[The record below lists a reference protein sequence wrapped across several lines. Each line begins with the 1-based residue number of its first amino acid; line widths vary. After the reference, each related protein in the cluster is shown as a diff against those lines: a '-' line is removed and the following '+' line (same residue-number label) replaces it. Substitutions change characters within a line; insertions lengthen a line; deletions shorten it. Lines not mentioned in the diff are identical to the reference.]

1 MLDKQTLIDIH
12 DYIQSHSNI
21 QELGVLSEKAICQV
35 NQLESEIFLTT
46 DLEDY
51 IDNHRQPTLNEELFR
66 LIDIAGVQD
75 TEIYQ
80 KAGIDRRHFSKIRKP
95 DYRPGKN
102 TTIALA
108 LALQL
113 DKEGTDALLSSAGY
127 SLSGSS
133 TFDLIIQYCL
143 KNRIHDMH
151 AVNEALYHFNQ
162 KTL

>member
-1 MLDKQTLIDIH
+1 MLNKQTLIDMH
-12 DYIQSHSNI
+12 DFIQSHLII
-21 QELGVLSEKAICQV
+21 QGMVVASEKENV
-35 NQLESEIFLTT
+35 LEYRLESEILITT

-51 IDNHRQPTLNEELFR
+51 IDHHRQPTLNELLFR
-66 LIDIAGVQD
+66 LIDKAGVQD
-75 TEIYQ
+75 TEIYK
-80 KAGIDRRHFSKIRKP
+80 KAGIDRKHFSKIRKP

-127 SLSGSS
+127 SLSDSS

-143 KNRIHDMH
+143 KNRIHNVND
-151 AVNEALYHFNQ
+151 VNEALYHFNQ